1 MVKIEKKS
9 SDTSAKKTPASAPE
23 RGKFALLAIRFL
35 SAAVMAIL
43 ALGILLMGDPFIYI
57 FALII
62 GTLLIW
68 EWANM
73 IPNKG
78 HSLSYMVALATA
90 IFISYDMLVIFA
102 MLLAISIFVWFKSKA
117 EAWRKL
123 LTFGVLYISIGI
135 GSVIWLYEMAGLELA
150 LWLLLVVWATD
161 IGAYI
166 VGSLV
171 RGPKL
176 APKISPNKTWA
187 GLLGG
192 ILFAAGVSQLFLV
205 TILDVAGWQLLSSIA
220 IAVAIVA
227 QLGDLLESSIKRKLK
242 IKDSSKLIPGHGG
255 MLDRLDGL
263 LFAAPFMCIVVI
275 LHQLLPLIGF

>member
-1 MVKIEKKS
+1 MVKSEKKS
-9 SDTSAKKTPASAPE
+9 SNTLKSEASNCIICNLLGAKANIVK
-23 RGKFALLAIRFL
+23 RFL
-35 SAAVMAIL
+35 SALLLAIL
-43 ALGILLMGDPFIYI
+43 TLGILLKGDPYIYV
-57 FALII
+57 FALVI

-78 HSLSYMVALATA
+78 HSLSYMVALSTA
-90 IFISYDMLVIFA
+90 VFVSYEMWVVFA
-102 MLLAISIFVWFKSKA
+102 MLLAVTIFVWFKSKE

-135 GSVIWLYEMAGLELA
+135 GSIIWLYEMGGVELA

-161 IGAYI
+161 IGAYF
-166 VGSLV
+166 VGSIV

-192 ILFAAGVSQLFLV
+192 IAFAAGISQLLLCV
-205 TILDVAGWQLLSSIA
+205 IIYGASGWQLLSSIA
-220 IAVAIVA
+220 IAVAIVS
-227 QLGDLLESSIKRKLK
+227 QIGDLVESSIKRALK
-242 IKDSSKLIPGHGG
+242 IKDSSTLIPGHGG
-255 MLDRLDGL
+255 VLDRVDGL
-263 LFAAPFMCIVVI
+263 LFAALFMC
-275 LHQLLPLIGF
+275 LLLQVLTWIGY